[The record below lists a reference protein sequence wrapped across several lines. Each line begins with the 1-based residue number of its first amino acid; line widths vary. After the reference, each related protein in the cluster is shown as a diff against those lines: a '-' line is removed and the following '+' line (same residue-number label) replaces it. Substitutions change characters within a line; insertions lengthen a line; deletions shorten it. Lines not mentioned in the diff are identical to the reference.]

1 MSTNVARLPSK
12 PARPSIEI
20 DGKQNTTL
28 EAALLAFALNDP
40 IDGMAN
46 AELRF
51 GNWGGQDKPGFQY
64 FDRKILEFGNEI
76 TVKLKDGVL
85 FQGRITA
92 ISGHFPEG
100 GSPEISILAEDRLQ
114 DLRMV
119 RRTRTFTQSSLA
131 NIARTIGN
139 DHGLQVQSNSS
150 GPNYAVVAQVNQ
162 SDLSFLNDLA
172 RREDAVVWIADGKLH
187 VSTTHDHKQAELAWA
202 GTLRAFDVTADLA
215 GQRTKISASGWD
227 IKQKTAVKSDAAK
240 SALGAELGNDLPAAD
255 ILSDRFGD
263 RADQLSHALPA
274 NESEARSLADASFRH
289 MARNFVTGR
298 GICETDPLIRSGA
311 RLKLTGLGPLYDGQY
326 RIRSVCHLFD
336 AAEGSRSEF
345 SCDRPGLGRG

>member
-1 MSTNVARLPSK
+1 MSSNVARLPSK

-20 DGKQNTTL
+20 DGQQNTTL
-28 EAALLAFALNDP
+28 EAALLAYALNDP

-46 AELRF
+46 AEMRF
-51 GNWGGQDKPGFQY
+51 GNWGGQDKSGFQY
-64 FDRKILEFGNEI
+64 FDRKTLEFGKEI
-76 TVKLKDGVL
+76 SIKLNDGVL

-92 ISGHFPEG
+92 IAGHFPEG
-100 GSPEISILAEDRLQ
+100 GSPEISICAEDRLQ

-119 RRTRTFTQSSLA
+119 RRTRTFTRSSLA
-131 NIARTIGN
+131 DIARTISN
-139 DHGLQVQSNSS
+139 DHRLLVDASS
-150 GPNYAVVAQVNQ
+150 DGPIYAVVAQVNQ

-172 RREDAVVWIADGKLH
+172 RREDAQVWFESGKLQVRTKH
-187 VSTTHDHKQAELAWA
+187 NHQQAELAWA
-202 GTLRAFDVTADLA
+202 GTLRAFDVSADLA

-227 IKQKTAVKSDAAK
+227 VKQKSAVRSDAAK
-240 SALGAELGNDLPAAD
+240 SALGSELGGDLPAAD

-263 RADQLSHALPA
+263 RTDQISHALPA
-274 NESEARSLADASFRH
+274 NEREARSLAEASYRH

-311 RLKLTGLGPLYDGQY
+311 KLKLTGLGPFYDGQY

-336 AAEGSRSEF
+336 AAAGSRSEF